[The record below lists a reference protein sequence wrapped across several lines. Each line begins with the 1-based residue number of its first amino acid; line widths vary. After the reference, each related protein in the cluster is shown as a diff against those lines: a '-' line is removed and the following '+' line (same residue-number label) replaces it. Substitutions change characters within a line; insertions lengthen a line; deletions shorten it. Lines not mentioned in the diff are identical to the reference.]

1 MKKLLLVEILQELK
15 TMHARQLQL
24 GSELN
29 FIKQQNQKIMSKQ
42 DELNASL
49 QEINDATTAI
59 AARLQALIDGG
70 ADNVTEESL
79 QALQADADAL
89 KAIGTPPAPSA

>member
-1 MKKLLLVEILQELK
+1 MKKILLTQILQ
-15 TMHARQLQL
+15 HVSQL
-24 GSELN
+24 GIDISK
-29 FIKQQNQKIMSKQ
+29 IKKQLTKIMSKQ
-42 DELNASL
+42 DELNAAL
-49 QEINDATTAI
+49 AEIGAATDAI

-89 KAIGTPPAPSA
+89 KAIGTPPETPGT